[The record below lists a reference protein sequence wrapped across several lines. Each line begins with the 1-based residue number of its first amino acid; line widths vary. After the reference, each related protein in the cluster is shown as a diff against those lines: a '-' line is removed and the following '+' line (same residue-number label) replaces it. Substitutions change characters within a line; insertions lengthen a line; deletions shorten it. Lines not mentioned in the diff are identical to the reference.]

1 MPADKPVRRIELL
14 PLGDKRLGSEHPT
27 VSFRVAVHPADA
39 DKQPIAFRVTNGQ
52 GIDSPCASCSVD
64 GDVVTVTALG
74 DDTVYLRASCT
85 NGYGHPRIISQ
96 QDIVITGLGQPFLDP
111 YGFISGGLY
120 SLSSGE
126 IGNGNEQGISFA
138 RDGESMAGYTKIDFG
153 DVGSDVITLPVFA
166 LDSNLYEIK
175 LWDGNPADGGR
186 LIAVL
191 PYQKPSIWNVYQ
203 SERYHLPER
212 LTGVHTLCFSLTSK
226 IHLKGFSFEKQS
238 RAWLPQTAQDAD
250 TVYGDSFTRSGSAV
264 TSIGN
269 NVSLV
274 WENMDF
280 GTSTHAELRLDGQ
293 TPLSTNPVT
302 IRFTNQDG
310 EQLTSLAQFS
320 GTERGVQCFDVNVL
334 PGVCSVA
341 FVFLPGS
348 QFDFYGFTFVKQEEA
363 AQ

>member
-1 MPADKPVRRIELL
+1 
-14 PLGDKRLGSEHPT
+14 
-27 VSFRVAVHPADA
+27 
-39 DKQPIAFRVTNGQ
+39 
-52 GIDSPCASCSVD
+52 
-64 GDVVTVTALG
+64 
-74 DDTVYLRASCT
+74 
-85 NGYGHPRIISQ
+85 
-96 QDIVITGLGQPFLDP
+96 
-111 YGFISGGLY
+111 
-120 SLSSGE
+120 
-126 IGNGNEQGISFA
+126 
-138 RDGESMAGYTKIDFG
+138 MAGYTKIDFG

-203 SERYHLPER
+203 SETYHLPER

-264 TSIGN
+264 TDIGN